1 MNPSHTTQT
10 PSVIQGDCLE
20 IMPTLAA
27 ASVDLIV
34 TDPPYL
40 CRYLD
45 RTGRGVLNDDR
56 DDWLDPAYEQM
67 YRLLRPN
74 TFCVSFYGWHQADK
88 FIHAWRRAGFR
99 ILEHMVFIKP
109 YDSSRR
115 YVRRRHEQAYVLAK
129 GFPRI
134 PTSLPSD
141 VLDWEYTGNK
151 HHPTQK
157 PVNILA
163 SMIQAFS
170 RPKDH
175 VLDPFCGSGS
185 TLVAAQR
192 LDRTAQGI
200 ELDPQF
206 VHAAQQRLSVET
218 APLRLVA

>member
-1 MNPSHTTQT
+1 MSLSHNTQ
-10 PSVIQGDCLE
+10 PASVIHGDCLE
-20 IMPTLAA
+20 IMPTLVAE
-27 ASVDLIV
+27 SVDLIV

-45 RTGRGVLNDDR
+45 RTGRRVLNDDK
-56 DDWLDPAYEQM
+56 DDWLDPAYDQM

-109 YDSSRR
+109 YESSRR

-129 GFPRI
+129 GYPRI
-134 PTSLPSD
+134 PIYLPPD
-141 VLDWEYTGNK
+141 VMEWEYTGNK
-151 HHPTQK
+151 FHPTQK
-157 PVNILA
+157 PINLLA
-163 SMIQAFS
+163 ALIQAFS
-170 RPKDH
+170 RPREH

-185 TLVAAQR
+185 TLIAAQR

-206 VHAAQQRLSVET
+206 VQATQERLAAERTSL
-218 APLRLVA
+218 PKVA